1 MLKEKIPYY
10 LVILESPE
18 TPDKL
23 KEDVR
28 NVLISMAELIDSIQ
42 TNPLFGELPSVEEE
56 EEEGEPTQA
65 YVMQDPDLKKGV
77 IIDDS

>member
-28 NVLISMAELIDSIQ
+28 NVLISMAEFIDSIQ
-42 TNPLFGELPSVEEE
+42 NNPLFGDLPSVEEE
-56 EEEGEPTQA
+56 EEGEPTAA
-65 YVMQDPDLKKGV
+65 YVN
-77 IIDDS
+77 

>member
-42 TNPLFGELPSVEEE
+42 TNPLFGGLPFVEEE
-56 EEEGEPTQA
+56 GDATEA
-65 YVMQDPDLKKGV
+65 YVNQDPDLKRSKG
-77 IIDDS
+77 

>member
-28 NVLISMAELIDSIQ
+28 KVLISMAEFIDSIQ
-42 TNPLFGELPSVEEE
+42 NNPLFGDLPSVEEE
-56 EEEGEPTQA
+56 EEGEPTAA
-65 YVMQDPDLKKGV
+65 YVNQDPDLKKGEV
-77 IIDDS
+77 L

>member
-23 KEDVR
+23 KEDLR

-42 TNPLFGELPSVEEE
+42 TNPLFGGLPFVEEE
-56 EEEGEPTQA
+56 GEEGEPTQA
-65 YVMQDPDLKKGV
+65 YVMQDPDLKKGEV
-77 IIDDS
+77 L

>member
-10 LVILESPE
+10 LVILESSE
-18 TPDKL
+18 TPDNL

-28 NVLISMAELIDSIQ
+28 KVLISMAELIDSIQ
-42 TNPLFGELPSVEEE
+42 TNPLFGELHSVEK

-65 YVMQDPDLKKGV
+65 YVNQDPDLKKGM
-77 IIDDS
+77 INDK

>member
-42 TNPLFGELPSVEEE
+42 TNPLFGGLPFV
-56 EEEGEPTQA
+56 EEEGEEGAPPQA
-65 YVMQDPDLKKGV
+65 YVMQDPDLKKGEV
-77 IIDDS
+77 L